1 LAAKE
6 AYTPKILSIYNQ
18 KKKTLLLVILK
29 HITYINLMSRDKVIK
44 TIAVNV

>member
-6 AYTPKILSIYNQ
+6 ASIPKILSIYNQ
-18 KKKTLLLVILK
+18 KKTPTFIGNTKTY
-29 HITYINLMSRDKVIK
+29 YINLMSRDKVIK